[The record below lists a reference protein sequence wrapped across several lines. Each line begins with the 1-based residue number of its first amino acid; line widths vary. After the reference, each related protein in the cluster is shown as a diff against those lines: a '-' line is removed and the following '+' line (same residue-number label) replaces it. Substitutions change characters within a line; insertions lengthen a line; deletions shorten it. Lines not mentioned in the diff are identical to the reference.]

1 MGQRGPCHPNL
12 RMTHPAPSSQALPAT
27 LQLQDL
33 WCSSLN
39 LCPFKSPSE
48 GLRPPPL
55 GPWMKREPWPQP
67 WPMGMPPTA
76 GL

>member
-1 MGQRGPCHPNL
+1 MGRHGPCHPNL
-12 RMTHPAPSSQALPAT
+12 QTTHPAPSFQALPAT
-27 LQLQDL
+27 LQLPGL

-39 LCPFKSPSE
+39 LCPFKSPSV

-55 GPWMKREPWPQP
+55 HLWMKRGSWPQP
-67 WPMGMPPTA
+67 WPMAMPPIA